1 MGVADVIKDNKTL
14 FLALTGLVIVVL
26 VMAFSDIGGGMIG
39 LDTSKKKYDSPPKM
53 ELVENKDYQAGIVTN
68 YGTIKVDLFEKLTP
82 INVNNFVFLAED
94 KFYDGLTFYK
104 VIPNFIIQGGD
115 PSGKGDGTAGYYVKD
130 EIVSS
135 LTFKPY
141 VLAMARDENKDT
153 NSCQFF
159 ITLKGGDFSSLNG
172 KYTIIGEVISGQDV
186 VDAISKV
193 KIDSKTY
200 KPEKNVQIKAV
211 EIFKY
216 NN

>member
-1 MGVADVIKDNKTL
+1 MGVTDVIKDNRAV
-14 FLALTGLVIVVL
+14 FLALAGLVIVVL
-26 VMAFSDIGGGMIG
+26 IMAFSDVGGGIIG
-39 LDTSKKKYDSPPKM
+39 LNTPQKYDSPPKM
-53 ELVENKDYQAGIVTN
+53 ELNENKDYQAGIITN
-68 YGTIKVDLFEKLTP
+68 YGTIKVDLYEDLTP
-82 INVNNFVFLAED
+82 INVNNFVFLAEN

-115 PSGKGDGTAGYYVKD
+115 PSGKGDGTAGYYVQD

-141 VLAMARDENKDT
+141 VLAMARDEEKDT

-159 ITLKGGDFSSLNG
+159 ITLKGGDFSELNG

-186 VDAISKV
+186 VDTISKV

-200 KPEKNVQIKAV
+200 KPEKKVLIKAV

-216 NN
+216 NK